1 MPFMVKQKQ
10 ITLIIIASTVAL
22 AMALLYFFI
31 YPAYGKYF
39 PKCLFYTFTGLY
51 CPGCGSQRAV
61 VALLHG
67 DILAALRNNL
77 LAVIALPFL
86 AYSFIIFCLNTIAK
100 KHFNVEIFYSPAF
113 TRVVLISVVA
123 FGILRN
129 IPAYPFSLLAP
140 SI

>member
-1 MPFMVKQKQ
+1 MERQKQ
-10 ITLIIIASTVAL
+10 ITLIIIVSTAAL
-22 AMALLYFFI
+22 TMALLYFFV
-31 YPAYGKYF
+31 YPLYGKYF

-67 DILAALRNNL
+67 NILTALHNNL
-77 LAVIALPFL
+77 LAVAALPLLF
-86 AYSFIIFCLNTIAK
+86 YSFVILCVNSFGKRQLNDK
-100 KHFNVEIFYSPAF
+100 IFYSPIF
-113 TRVVLISVVA
+113 VKVVLISVVA

-129 IPAYPFSLLAP
+129 IPAYPFSLLTP

>member
-1 MPFMVKQKQ
+1 MIRQKQ
-10 ITLIIIASTVAL
+10 IPLIIIVSTVAL
-22 AMALLYFFI
+22 VMTLLYFFI
-31 YPAYGKYF
+31 YPTYSKYF

-67 DILAALRNNL
+67 NILTAFHNNL
-77 LAVIALPFL
+77 LAVTALPFL
-86 AYSFIIFCLNTIAK
+86 FYSFVILCVNTPGK
-100 KHFNVEIFYSPAF
+100 KQLDDKIFYSPVF
-113 TRVVLISVVA
+113 VRVVLISVVA

-140 SI
+140 AS